1 VRRNALSSHAAP
13 PAILSK
19 SEGSIMRSLSRPLR
33 LAALGGV
40 LAALAATS
48 IAACAGGSTYGANPY
63 VGNPGGGN
71 GGGHP
76 TNCTTSVAPAGAEV
90 IGVDLSTTSC
100 DDSTFAQVLGYFGG
114 TAAVQSQVIHITRS
128 PSDSIQFE
136 NVDSGTP
143 HTASS
148 LGPWTGSYPGGSPSQ
163 SATPS
168 PAGTDISA
176 AGFTSGSLNPGQL
189 SNAYV
194 ANVPGMYVFGCAYH
208 YPIGM
213 RTVIIV
219 Q

>member
-1 VRRNALSSHAAP
+1 MCPS
-13 PAILSK
+13 
-19 SEGSIMRSLSRPLR
+19 SRPLR

-40 LAALAATS
+40 LVALAATS
-48 IAACAGGSTYGANPY
+48 LSDCAGGSTYGANPY
-63 VGNPGGGN
+63 VGTPGGGN
-71 GGGHP
+71 GGHP
-76 TNCTTSVAPAGAEV
+76 TNCTTSVAPAGTEV

-100 DDSTFAQVLGYFGG
+100 NDSTFHQVVGYFGG
-114 TAAVQSQVIHITRS
+114 TTAVQSQVITITHS
-128 PSDSIQFE
+128 PSDKIQFE

-143 HTASS
+143 HTASGV
-148 LGPWTGSYPGGSPSQ
+148 GPWTGSYPGGSPNP

-176 AGFTSGSLNPGQL
+176 AGFTSGSLNPAQI

-194 ANVPGMYVFGCAYH
+194 ADVPGMYIIGCGYH
-208 YPIGM
+208 YSIGM

>member
-1 VRRNALSSHAAP
+1 
-13 PAILSK
+13 
-19 SEGSIMRSLSRPLR
+19 MRSPSRPLR

-40 LAALAATS
+40 LAAFAATYIS
-48 IAACAGGSTYGANPY
+48 ACAGGSTYGANPFA
-63 VGNPGGGN
+63 GNPGV
-71 GGGHP
+71 GGHP

-100 DDSTFAQVLGYFGG
+100 NDSTFHQVLGYFGG
-114 TAAVQSQVIHITRS
+114 TAAAQSQVVSITHS
-128 PSDSIQFE
+128 PSDTIQFE

-148 LGPWTGSYPGGSPSQ
+148 LGPWTGSYHGAPPDP

-194 ANVPGMYVFGCAYH
+194 ADVPGMYVFGCSYH
-208 YPIGM
+208 YSIGM
-213 RTVIIV
+213 RTVLIV